1 MTSSAARIES
11 APTRAVQA
19 TLLVTATLSVMAGAI
34 ISPSLPALE
43 EHFAATPQVDYLTRF
58 IVTIPS
64 IFMATAAPF
73 AGYVIDK
80 FGRRK
85 LLVAAVLLYA
95 VAGTSAA
102 VIDSITAI
110 LVSRAFLG
118 IATAGIMTSVGTLI
132 GDLFTGSA
140 RDRMMGLRGAFNNF
154 GGVVYLSLGGVLAS
168 THWRAPFFIYLVA
181 LLIAPLILRYIYD
194 PKPLESTGRG
204 SPGGTPVPWLA
215 IIGTYGAA
223 FLFGSAFYMIPTQ
236 VPFLFKEMGFPNPS
250 LAGAGMATATLAT
263 GIISLFFAR
272 IKALLSPGRMFV
284 LGFAFT
290 SAGFALVA
298 IASGLL
304 ASFLGLAVF
313 GVGMGLTTANFSI
326 RLLELAPRRLRGRVL
341 GGQATSIM
349 MGFFLS
355 PLFSQPIAKAWS
367 IPAAFGVASIAL
379 ALAALV
385 FGFFLPRARPR
396 TV

>member
-1 MTSSAARIES
+1 
-11 APTRAVQA
+11 
-19 TLLVTATLSVMAGAI
+19 
-34 ISPSLPALE
+34 
-43 EHFAATPQVDYLTRF
+43 
-58 IVTIPS
+58 
-64 IFMATAAPF
+64 
-73 AGYVIDK
+73 
-80 FGRRK
+80 
-85 LLVAAVLLYA
+85 
-95 VAGTSAA
+95 
-102 VIDSITAI
+102 
-110 LVSRAFLG
+110 
-118 IATAGIMTSVGTLI
+118 
-132 GDLFTGSA
+132 
-140 RDRMMGLRGAFNNF
+140 
-154 GGVVYLSLGGVLAS
+154 
-168 THWRAPFFIYLVA
+168 
-181 LLIAPLILRYIYD
+181 
-194 PKPLESTGRG
+194 
-204 SPGGTPVPWLA
+204 
-215 IIGTYGAA
+215 
-223 FLFGSAFYMIPTQ
+223 
-236 VPFLFKEMGFPNPS
+236 
-250 LAGAGMATATLAT
+250 MATATLAT